1 MARLLAAAAHRSAE
15 AERARAENSGNTGLF
30 ESHLSRAAQLEALEH
45 ELEAMGAGRAGPPNA
60 RDFGSPTRPARL
72 ESYSKKY
79 FGFADALPEIVRTD
93 LDETRRLRTR
103 ADAEVS

>member
-1 MARLLAAAAHRSAE
+1 MALVAKFRTAGGI
-15 AERARAENSGNTGLF
+15 ARPV
-30 ESHLSRAAQLEALEH
+30 RP
-45 ELEAMGAGRAGPPNA
+45 GRAGPPNA